1 MRLSTVLLSSVSVT
15 VIIGFASS
23 VAAQQ
28 TEVGAPGRA
37 LTAGTISTTTGTI
50 TNGATGTG
58 VQVNPGTAAV
68 VTATGAVID
77 RSIPGNTAALEIN
90 SLGSDVSSLTVNL
103 TSGTNIR
110 GARSAVSVATSQ
122 RRPVTLNVSNSTFET
137 VSQAGAAIN
146 ALSVGGVLTIES
158 MGNTIRAGAV
168 GISATGGGMSERAVV
183 INSTGGAIDAADYG
197 IIAQGIGSGS
207 VTIGQGQGI
216 TTPISLAPAPIFTA
230 SGIWA
235 IATDSGAINVR
246 TGAGGTI
253 DGGSTGIET
262 TARTG
267 LTTIDIGA
275 AIGGSV
281 APTGNGVIAVT
292 EGGGVTINNT
302 AAITAGFNA
311 IGARVVGRFGLAGD
325 ITVSSSANLTAR
337 QPVIMAITN
346 AGSGT
351 INYSLTGANTVR
363 STSAGP
369 AILAISATGGINIGS
384 ATNSTIVSA
393 GQAVA
398 ATSRG
403 GAININLAGV
413 TTGSVAATVEVGAG
427 SINISAAA
435 VSSTGAAP
443 AISATTTSGD
453 VVVNANGNVTSS
465 SGTGI
470 NVATGGRSLVTIGV
484 GSTTSGGVNGI
495 NSTAVGGSTITNAG
509 VISSTAGFAIDANGG
524 AASINNTGIV
534 NGRIDLTGNADS
546 FANNAAGRFN
556 AVGTSNFGLGND
568 SFNNAGVLTALS
580 SATFDGLENF
590 TNTSLIDLRDGVADD
605 ILTLTGTAFTGGLG
619 SQLGLDVSFATNSA
633 DRLVIGTAAGSTT
646 LLLSRTAPGTAPLL
660 NLNGIL
666 VVDANS
672 AAASNFQLGGVT
684 DFGFT
689 RLNLAFDA
697 ATSNFRVLTAPDTE
711 VFETSRYGVGMSN
724 AWNQS
729 GDAWS
734 ARMTEL
740 RDVAFTGLE
749 ERPDG
754 FEMWAQGYAGS
765 EGQNQVRS
773 FNLGGTPTTFDLSY
787 DQEFQGFQFG
797 GDVQRS
803 MGWATMVF
811 GLTGGVINSEQ
822 EFASG
827 NSFALQ
833 GGNLGAYAGLYAGG
847 FFLNGVVKADR
858 YEATVFSST
867 AFFRE
872 EADAT
877 TVGAKAEAGYRIGLG
892 GFFVEPLVTLAS
904 TDSDR
909 DDLSVPGGTFTFDD
923 NQSLRGEAGIRIG
936 GDFAMGPSRV
946 QPFIGVFAV
955 EEFEGQNTAVFNS
968 GPTAVRLE
976 DVEPDSYGKVS
987 VGLNLLEQNGVNLF
1001 IRGDAAFG
1009 GEADGGFVRLGA
1021 RWSF

>member
-1 MRLSTVLLSSVSVT
+1 MLLSSVSVT

-23 VAAQQ
+23 VVAQQ
-28 TEVGAPGRA
+28 TEVGAPGRS
-37 LTAGTISTTTGTI
+37 LTAGTITTTTGTI

-77 RSIPGNTAALEIN
+77 RSTTANTAALEIN
-90 SLGSDVSSLTVNL
+90 TLGNDVSSLTVNL

-110 GARSAVSVATSQ
+110 GSRSAVGVATSQ
-122 RRPVTLNVSNSTFET
+122 RRPVTLNVSNSTFAT
-137 VSQAGAAIN
+137 VSQAGAAID
-146 ALSVGGVLTIES
+146 ASSAGALTIES
-158 MGNTIRAGAV
+158 VGNTIRAGAV
-168 GISATGGGMSERAVV
+168 GISASGGGTSERAVV
-183 INSTGGAIDAADYG
+183 VNSTGGAIDAQDYG
-197 IIAQGIGSGS
+197 IIAQGLGSGS

-235 IATDSGAINVR
+235 IARDTGAINVR

-262 TARTG
+262 TATTG

-275 AIGGSV
+275 AIGESV

-292 EGGGVTINNT
+292 EGGGVRINNT

-311 IGARVVGRFGLAGD
+311 IAARVVGRLGLAGD

-346 AGSGT
+346 AGTGA

-363 STSAGP
+363 STSTGP
-369 AILAISATGGINIGS
+369 AILASSATGGINIGS
-384 ATNSTIVSA
+384 AIDSTIVSP
-393 GQAVA
+393 GQAVV

-427 SINISAAA
+427 SINLSTAAL
-435 VSSTGAAP
+435 SSTGAAP
-443 AISATTTSGD
+443 AISATTTSGA

-470 NVATGGRSLVTIGV
+470 NVASGSTALVTIGA
-484 GSTTSGGVNGI
+484 GTTTSGAVNGI
-495 NSTAVGGSTITNAG
+495 NSTTFGGSTIMNAG
-509 VISSTAGFAIDANGG
+509 VIRSTGGFAIEANGG
-524 AASINNTGIV
+524 AASITNTGILI
-534 NGRIDLTGNADS
+534 GRIDLTGNADT
-546 FANNAAGRFN
+546 FANNAAGRFT
-556 AVGTSNFGLGND
+556 AVGTSDFGLGND
-568 SFNNAGVLTALS
+568 SFNNAGVLTAFS
-580 SATFDGLENF
+580 SATFNGLENY
-590 TNTSLIDLRDGVADD
+590 TNTGLIELRDGVADD
-605 ILTLTGTAFTGGLG
+605 LLTFTGTTFTGGPG

-646 LLLSRTAPGTAPLL
+646 LRLNGVAPGTAPLL
-660 NLNGIL
+660 NLDGIL

-689 RLNLAFDA
+689 RLNLVFDA
-697 ATSNFRVLTAPDTE
+697 ATSNFRVLTVPDTE
-711 VFETSRYGVGMSN
+711 VFETGHYGVGMSN

-740 RDVAFTGLE
+740 RDVVFTGLE

-773 FNLGGTPTTFDLSY
+773 FDFGGAQTTFDLSY

-803 MGWATMVF
+803 MGRATLVF
-811 GLTGGVINSEQ
+811 GLTGGVINSVQ

-827 NSFALQ
+827 NAFKLE
-833 GGNLGAYAGLYAGG
+833 GGNLGAYAGLYASG
-847 FFLNGVVKADR
+847 FFLNGLAKADR

-872 EADAT
+872 ETEAT
-877 TVGAKAEAGYRIGLG
+877 TIGAKAEAGYRIGSG
-892 GFFVEPLVTLAS
+892 GLFVEPVVTLAY
-904 TDSDR
+904 TASDL
-909 DDLSVPGGTFTFDD
+909 DDLSVPGGTFTFEDD
-923 NQSLRGEAGIRIG
+923 QSLRSETGARIG
-936 GDFAMGPSRV
+936 GDLATGSSRI

-955 EEFEGQNTAVFNS
+955 QQFEGQNTVVFNS
-968 GPTAVRLE
+968 GLTAVRVE
-976 DVEPDSYGKVS
+976 NVEPDTYGKVS
-987 VGLNLLEQNGVNLF
+987 VGFNLLEQNGVNLF
-1001 IRGDAAFG
+1001 IRGDAAFA
-1009 GEADGGFVRLGA
+1009 GEADGGSVRIAA